1 MNNHIDSSF
10 GEVTTKVGAALDLI
24 GRGFRIFPLLPNSKI
39 PAIKGWKEKATRNPD
54 LVRQVWESGDYNIGV
69 YCEDMIVVDVDVKH
83 GKPGLASLM
92 ELGIDLATYTVRTP
106 SGGLH
111 LYYAGA
117 NVSLSAGRIGA
128 GLDVRSGGGYVVGPG
143 STIDGTAYV
152 IERDAAIVPAEQ
164 GLIDRCGQARTPGER
179 GLAPAVDLDRPDT
192 LERARIYLAEE
203 APVAVEG
210 ASGDSTTFKV
220 AARLRDFGVSEHTA
234 AELMAEIWNPRCRP
248 PWPDDELRQKV
259 SNAYAYAANQP
270 GCDHPEAAFA
280 CVAMPPTEGQS
291 RHFGILAVSAAS
303 ETGSW
308 DAPDF
313 SVIDVGEIASPA
325 FPLDLL
331 GSEWAGWCR
340 QAAEAANSPIDY
352 VGAGLL
358 TIAAALIGNAR
369 VAKVGSSWTEPPVV
383 WVILVG
389 PPSSGKSPALDP
401 LVKIVEALEAAL
413 AKDFEATLRQH
424 DAAAARAKVKL
435 KQWTKGLE
443 DAFDDGAPVPLDA
456 VEPDRPKRPRIMISD
471 ATIESVADIASGN
484 AKGLILVRD
493 EIAGWWRGFNR
504 YGGDGG
510 GDAQFWLQ
518 AYGARPFTVDRKT
531 AAKPIRISRL
541 AVSILGGVQP
551 GVVAGF
557 LRRED
562 DGLAA
567 RFLWVYPAARKG
579 FLLSKAAIDHRAA
592 SEALLRLWALAGTL
606 GAGDLEPRPCP
617 LDDDA
622 AIRFEAWWAATRD
635 RFGDNQGAYGEWL
648 GKAGGL
654 ALRLAL
660 VLEHLWW
667 SASAFNEVG
676 QAESN
681 TVPDFGS
688 GGGPERIGL
697 KAVQAA
703 ITLIDDWA
711 APHARRVYNVTGITE
726 SERGAVILARW
737 LVRQGC
743 SSFNAREVR
752 RNADGPG
759 GGLSNSHAMSAA
771 CQLLVDAGLIRP
783 VDATGKPGRK
793 PQAFEVNPLLLGPGS
808 REVSQ

>member
-1 MNNHIDSSF
+1 M
-10 GEVTTKVGAALDLI
+10 
-24 GRGFRIFPLLPNSKI
+24 
-39 PAIKGWKEKATRNPD
+39 
-54 LVRQVWESGDYNIGV
+54 
-69 YCEDMIVVDVDVKH
+69 
-83 GKPGLASLM
+83 
-92 ELGIDLATYTVRTP
+92 
-106 SGGLH
+106 
-111 LYYAGA
+111 
-117 NVSLSAGRIGA
+117 
-128 GLDVRSGGGYVVGPG
+128 
-143 STIDGTAYV
+143 
-152 IERDAAIVPAEQ
+152 
-164 GLIDRCGQARTPGER
+164 
-179 GLAPAVDLDRPDT
+179 
-192 LERARIYLAEE
+192 
-203 APVAVEG
+203 
-210 ASGDSTTFKV
+210 
-220 AARLRDFGVSEHTA
+220 
-234 AELMAEIWNPRCRP
+234 
-248 PWPDDELRQKV
+248 
-259 SNAYAYAANQP
+259 
-270 GCDHPEAAFA
+270 
-280 CVAMPPTEGQS
+280 
-291 RHFGILAVSAAS
+291 
-303 ETGSW
+303 
-308 DAPDF
+308 
-313 SVIDVGEIASPA
+313 
-325 FPLDLL
+325 
-331 GSEWAGWCR
+331 
-340 QAAEAANSPIDY
+340 
-352 VGAGLL
+352 
-358 TIAAALIGNAR
+358 
-369 VAKVGSSWTEPPVV
+369 AKVGSSWTEPPVL

-443 DAFDDGAPVPLDA
+443 DAVDDGAPVPPDA

-557 LRRED
+557 LQQREA

-579 FLLSKAAIDHRAA
+579 FRLSKAAIDHRAA

-606 GAGDLEPRPCP
+606 GAVDLEPRPCP

-622 AIRFEAWWAATRD
+622 AIRFEVWWAATRD
-635 RFGDNQGAYGEWL
+635 RAGDNQGAYGEWL

-667 SASAFNEVG
+667 CASAFNEVG
-676 QAESN
+676 QAGSN
-681 TVPDFGS
+681 NGPDFGS

-697 KAVQAA
+697 NAVRAA

-711 APHARRVYNVTGITE
+711 GPHARRVYNVTGITD
-726 SERGAVILARW
+726 SERAAATLARW
-737 LVRQGC
+737 LVRQGEAY
-743 SSFNAREVR
+743 FNARDAR
-752 RNADGPG
+752 RSADGPG
-759 GGLSNSHAMSAA
+759 GGLSAPHAMADA
-771 CQLLVDAGLIRP
+771 CRVLVEAGLIRP
-783 VDATGKPGRK
+783 VDATGKPGRR
-793 PQAFEVNPLLLGPGS
+793 PQAFEVNPLLLGRGS